1 MKASYQYSR
10 IFQIKLM
17 IKREITV
24 FLIVGFITVLVDFL
38 SYRTLIRLEFIN
50 INLSKAISFLTGSF
64 FSYAANRFF
73 TFKDNIYMPLSFWR
87 FTILY
92 LSTLVLNVF
101 INLLILN
108 IFSNFKNSFKF
119 AFLLATCASACLNFL
134 GMKYFVFKSKVRLKC
149 E

>member
-10 IFQIKLM
+10 KFQIKLM

-64 FSYAANRFF
+64 FSYTANRFL
-73 TFKDNIYMPLSFWR
+73 TFKDNIYTPRSFWR

-92 LSTLVLNVF
+92 LGTLALNVF

-108 IFSNFKNSFKF
+108 IFSSFKDSFKF